1 MHRDEL
7 VAGFVVPRRAEHVAT
22 RENSLLLPPE
32 HDLPPMTACADHTEG
47 ERSERLARHH
57 MVRHTELLRER
68 STVAIVA
75 VEQLD
80 DARRLARG
88 APAGLRLDDVA
99 PQRDLAENAADRAG
113 LVASA
118 GVRERIHRIA
128 RGVEAAVAGNA
139 RNRMRRERFGEG
151 IFVPAALGERGLL
164 ERPDEVVQ
172 DRSKPET
179 RSGLR
184 HGPSTPAG
192 DDLGTLANSVSGLHQ
207 RAPAKRTAAGGI
219 TPSTSP

>member
-57 MVRHTELLRER
+57 MVRHTELLRVR
-68 STVAIVA
+68 S
-75 VEQLD
+75 
-80 DARRLARG
+80 

-184 HGPSTPAG
+184 HGPSTPAD
-192 DDLGTLANSVSGLHQ
+192 DDLGTLANGVSGLHQ